1 MQLSTLVN
9 IFHIMKIDVSYLY
22 IYIYLSRDYNKSNI
36 NPKQNGVSIFLYT
49 LSQSYSNIINNVFS
63 TENVNE
69 IFVLNSGAQ
78 CCKS

>member
-1 MQLSTLVN
+1 MAFAT
-9 IFHIMKIDVSYLY
+9 IISY
-22 IYIYLSRDYNKSNI
+22 DI
-36 NPKQNGVSIFLYT
+36 NLKQNGVSICLYT
-49 LSQSYSNIINNVFS
+49 LSQSYSNIKNNVFS